1 MEPVAPRRDRKALGK
16 RSWHNSYSILSYAIF
31 FYITH
36 LMLPEGI
43 LFSTQTPPQA
53 STTPRGEKGVFHHP
67 PYRSYQKSNKIRSK
81 SKSRKAYP
89 KNTKN
94 LDILT
99 ILASQT
105 LPKTMLNRV
114 QEASWPPL
122 GPSWALLATKPW
134 KKTLKSAPRDAE
146 EVPNLSQNPPQTSPK
161 SIKKRMQKI
170 HGFWNRFF
178 HDFLEFWF
186 PKPPILHWIFDA
198 C

>member
-1 MEPVAPRRDRKALGK
+1 
-16 RSWHNSYSILSYAIF
+16 
-31 FYITH
+31 
-36 LMLPEGI
+36 MLPEGI

-105 LPKTMLNRV
+105 LPKTRLKPSEIEPKR
-114 QEASWPPL
+114 PL
-122 GPSWALLATKPW
+122 GRLLDPLEPSWQQSLEKRR
-134 KKTLKSAPRDAE
+134 LKVPQETPRR
-146 EVPNLSQNPPQTSPK
+146 SQTSPK
-161 SIKKRMQKI
+161 TLPKPLQ
-170 HGFWNRFF
+170 NRFKNACKKYMVSGIVF
-178 HDFLEFWF
+178 FVIFLNFGLRNQIFFNEFLMHAS
-186 PKPPILHWIFDA
+186 IQISSIFGTLSTSQSLSFGHMFDNP
-198 C
+198 

>member
-1 MEPVAPRRDRKALGK
+1 
-16 RSWHNSYSILSYAIF
+16 
-31 FYITH
+31 
-36 LMLPEGI
+36 MLPEGI

-105 LPKTMLNRV
+105 LPKTRLKPSEIEPKR
-114 QEASWPPL
+114 PL
-122 GPSWALLATKPW
+122 GRLLDPLEPSWQQSLEKRRKKWP
-134 KKTLKSAPRDAE
+134 KRRQGPPKTLPK
-146 EVPNLSQNPPQTSPK
+146 LSQSPPQNSSK
-161 SIKKRMQKI
+161 SI
-170 HGFWNRFF
+170 
-178 HDFLEFWF
+178 
-186 PKPPILHWIFDA
+186 
-198 C
+198 